1 MLVPDMFQEPIESDL
16 VLRKF
21 IFNIATFHLLS
32 YVHSIVYYNSWV
44 RFVIKKANE
53 GKT

>member
-1 MLVPDMFQEPIESDL
+1 MFQNLFEPDK
-16 VLRKF
+16 VLRKY

-44 RFVIKKANE
+44 RFVVKKTNG
-53 GKT
+53 GKK